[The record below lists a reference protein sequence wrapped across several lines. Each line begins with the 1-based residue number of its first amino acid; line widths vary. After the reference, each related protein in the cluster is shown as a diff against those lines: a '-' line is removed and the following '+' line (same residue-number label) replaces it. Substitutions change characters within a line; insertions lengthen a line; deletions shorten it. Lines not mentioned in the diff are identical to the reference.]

1 MSTLDALDLRDGYA
15 DLGDVRLHYVEAGE
29 GPLVLL
35 LHGFPEFWYGWHNQI
50 PALAD
55 AGFRVVA
62 PDLRGY
68 NLSERPEGV
77 GAYDVDRLATDV
89 RDLVRER
96 GAERALIAGH
106 DWGAIVAWW
115 VAMRHPEVVDRLAIL
130 NVPHPRRMLEG
141 LRTPRQLRRSWYVFF
156 FQLPFVPERLLGAR
170 HARGLRDVLQR
181 SANPGSFSEED
192 LDRYAEAW
200 ARPGAITAM
209 LNWYRAAMRRGPRAT
224 LRRIRP
230 IAAPTVV
237 IWGEQDIALGAELAE
252 PRAEDVPGLE
262 AVVRLPEA
270 SHFVQHDAPAKVNAV
285 LTAFFRGEPVS

>member
-15 DLGDVRLHYVEAGE
+15 DLGDVRLHYVEAGK

-50 PALAD
+50 PALAA

-68 NLSERPEGV
+68 NLSDKPDGV
-77 GAYDVDRLATDV
+77 GAYDADKLATDV

-96 GAERALIAGH
+96 GADRALIAGH

-115 VAMRHPEVVDRLAIL
+115 VAMRHPDVVERLAIL
-130 NVPHPRRMLEG
+130 NVPHPRRMMEG
-141 LRTPRQLRRSWYVFF
+141 LRSPAQLRRSWYIFF

-170 HARGLRDVLQR
+170 GAQGLRQALVR
-181 SANPGSFSEED
+181 GANPGSFSDAD
-192 LDRYAEAW
+192 LDRYVEAW
-200 ARPGAITAM
+200 ERPGAITAM
-209 LNWYRAAMRRGPRAT
+209 LNWYRAAIRRSPRRT
-224 LRRIRP
+224 LQRLRP

-237 IWGEQDIALGAELAE
+237 IWGEQDVALGAELAE

-262 AVVRLPEA
+262 AVVRLPHA
-270 SHFVQHDAPAKVNAV
+270 SHFVQHDDPERVNAV

>member
-15 DLGDVRLHYVEAGE
+15 DLGDVRLHYVEAGK

-50 PALAD
+50 PALAA

-68 NLSERPEGV
+68 NLSDKPDGV
-77 GAYDVDRLATDV
+77 GAYDADKLATDV

-96 GAERALIAGH
+96 GADRALIAGH

-115 VAMRHPEVVDRLAIL
+115 VAMRHPDVVERLAIL
-130 NVPHPRRMLEG
+130 NVPHPRRMMEG
-141 LRTPRQLRRSWYVFF
+141 LRSPAQLRRSWYIFF
-156 FQLPFVPERLLGAR
+156 FQLPFMPERLLGAR
-170 HARGLRDVLQR
+170 GAQGLRRALER
-181 SANPGSFSEED
+181 SANPGSFSDTD
-192 LDRYAEAW
+192 LDRYVEAW
-200 ARPGAITAM
+200 ERPGAITAM
-209 LNWYRAAMRRGPRAT
+209 LNWYRAAIRRSPRRT
-224 LRRIRP
+224 LQRLRP

-237 IWGEQDIALGAELAE
+237 IWGEQDVALGPELAE

-262 AVVRLPEA
+262 AVVRLPHA
-270 SHFVQHDAPAKVNAV
+270 SHFVQHDDPERVNAL